1 MLGKIRIVLSLT
13 QFPLYFVIWR
23 NVFLTTGNTLVG
35 VYYLDGNLRT
45 TKNFSLYII
54 WNSCT
59 RQTQILIGNGKLP
72 EQAFSFINFDET
84 FFFIKPD
91 NFFKNMRK
99 IKCEWFWT
107 KHQKNL
113 FQKFDKLILFLCV
126 VFKDEMRSFTFV
138 WKWYFKL

>member
-23 NVFLTTGNTLVG
+23 NVFFTTGNTLVG

-59 RQTQILIGNGKLP
+59 KQTQILIGNGKLP
-72 EQAFSFINFDET
+72 EQAFSFINFDQT
-84 FFFIKPD
+84 FFLIKPD

-113 FQKFDKLILFLCV
+113 FQNFDKLILSLCV

-138 WKWYFKL
+138 LKWYVKL